1 MALGGSS
8 AVHIQSSTLSSSPAT
23 PRTPSSI
30 TIHPVALFSILDHY
44 LRRTDDQPRV
54 IGTLLGTR
62 SADNTTI
69 HVRSSFAVLHSENDE
84 QVAVDMEYHRTM
96 YELHSRVT
104 PKETIVGWYSTGSNL
119 NTYSALIQ
127 NFYSQ
132 ETAPHQA
139 IHVALNT
146 GAEEGEEAG
155 VQAYVRCVSLRLTG
169 NARVV
174 GTGNRYDTER
184 DLLSS
189 PVGVFPKPENC
200 IFVPVPVRLQFQDAE
215 RSGLDLLTQTAI
227 APTLTTPQPTPSI
240 AHLDATLAS
249 VSQMLDRV
257 LAYVRQVLSGEVQGD
272 KALGRYLMDTLGV
285 GAIGEKGGED
295 KAFNASLQDTL
306 MISYLANLVRA
317 QAEVSSRLALVTS

>member
-1 MALGGSS
+1 MALRGSS
-8 AVHIQSSTLSSSPAT
+8 AVHIQTSTISSSPAI
-23 PRTPSSI
+23 PRTPSNI

-62 SADNTTI
+62 SPDNTQI

-155 VQAYVRCVSLRLTG
+155 VQAYV
-169 NARVV
+169 
-174 GTGNRYDTER
+174 
-184 DLLSS
+184 SS

-200 IFVPVPVRLQFQDAE
+200 IFVPVPVRLQFQEAE
-215 RSGLDLLTQTAI
+215 RSGLDLLTQTASS
-227 APTLTTPQPTPSI
+227 ATSTTPQPVTSL
-240 AHLDATLAS
+240 ANLDTTLNI
-249 VSQMLDRV
+249 VSQMLDTV
-257 LAYVRQVLSGEVQGD
+257 LAYVRRVLSGEVEGD

-285 GAIGEKGGED
+285 SAIGEKGGED

-306 MISYLANLVRA
+306 MISYLANLVRS